1 MAKKTKKTNIKVLKD
16 TRTLK
21 VQLTDHEVL
30 EYGDQLAQAIDK
42 GTALEEEKKAVVE
55 SFKAKLAEAL
65 AAVQRLTNF
74 VRNKYDY
81 KGVDCEEVLDNN
93 TGFSRTTRL
102 DTGELID
109 ERKLTHDERQ
119 GTLFDEEAA

>member
-1 MAKKTKKTNIKVLKD
+1 MAKKTKKTNIKVLKN

-21 VQLTDHEVL
+21 VQLTDDEIL
-30 EYGDQLAQAIDK
+30 EFGDQLAQAIDR
-42 GTALEEEKKAVVE
+42 GTALEEEKKAVAD
-55 SFKAKLAEAL
+55 SYKAKITESLAS
-65 AAVQRLTNF
+65 VQRLTNL

-102 DTGELID
+102 DTGEIIE

-119 GTLFDEEAA
+119 GTLFDEEE